1 MSKITI
7 CLDPGHG
14 GRDPG
19 AVGQNGLF
27 EKDVVLNIGRQVA
40 QILDDEFNIILTRS
54 DDRFLAI
61 AQRPRIAIDQDAD
74 MFISLHCNAFA
85 NRAVH
90 GLETFFWSGNH
101 QGRRLASMVNIQLAT
116 DTGWRDR
123 GVKHTNV
130 FGVLRRLPAFP
141 ACLIEYNFI
150 SNPEFEQRF
159 RDPKV
164 LNLLARSTATGIR
177 NYSRLYF

>member
-1 MSKITI
+1 MGFGNGSD
-7 CLDPGHG
+7 LDAFCKLIPSSVNSVG
-14 GRDPG
+14 GF
-19 AVGQNGLF
+19 GQEPLH
-27 EKDVVLNIGRQVA
+27 ETD
-40 QILDDEFNIILTRS
+40 T
-54 DDRFLAI
+54 
-61 AQRPRIAIDQDAD
+61 PIDQDAD

-85 NRAVH
+85 NRAIH

-101 QGRRLASMVNIQLAT
+101 QGRRLASMVNIQLAI

-123 GVKHTNV
+123 GVKNTNV